1 MGPAT
6 RLSRPRHRV
15 RVQGSAGSD
24 CPDALASDQPEL
36 ALVAFKRAKSTAS
49 SSATPWLRIAQAR
62 CLAAQK
68 QFAVATTILSSPA
81 SSQDTR
87 VRVAALATLGSIKM
101 HSGAYEQGAEILNRT
116 LTENPTVKWSGRL
129 DAEADL
135 AAAQLIL
142 GDLDEALESLHA
154 VQQNY
159 HLAGRW
165 QVSLGHDITE
175 RDQIVPVSL
184 AVHIRP
190 ASTANRDR
198 CDIQR
203 FVR

>member
-1 MGPAT
+1 MDSVFWLQAERLKPTGVEWPAEISLTVSPWVRRLDFPDPAT
-6 RLSRPRHRV
+6 ESTALLAAIA
-15 RVQGSAGSD
+15 QTQ
-24 CPDALASDQPEL
+24 LASGQPEL

-116 LTENPTVKWSGRL
+116 LTENPPVK
-129 DAEADL
+129 
-135 AAAQLIL
+135 
-142 GDLDEALESLHA
+142 
-154 VQQNY
+154 
-159 HLAGRW
+159 
-165 QVSLGHDITE
+165 
-175 RDQIVPVSL
+175 
-184 AVHIRP
+184 
-190 ASTANRDR
+190 
-198 CDIQR
+198 
-203 FVR
+203 